1 MHISK
6 GVILW
11 TPPDGRVSGYVVVYY
26 KEGEERRDEK
36 ETTQPYL
43 DFAETLDG
51 NYLIEVE

>member
-1 MHISK
+1 MRVSN